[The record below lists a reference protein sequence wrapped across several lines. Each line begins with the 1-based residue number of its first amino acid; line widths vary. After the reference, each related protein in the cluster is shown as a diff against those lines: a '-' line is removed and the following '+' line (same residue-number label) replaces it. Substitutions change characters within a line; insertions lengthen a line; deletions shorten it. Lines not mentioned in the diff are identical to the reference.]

1 MGKENKKGGVGRG
14 REGILIMHQH
24 TEEQS
29 SCPEDEKQMNVSG
42 DDQQISF
49 NGRSL
54 GNGKK
59 QKWADEIKSSSAG
72 DLYKA

>member
-1 MGKENKKGGVGRG
+1 
-14 REGILIMHQH
+14 MHQH

-29 SCPEDEKQMNVSG
+29 SYPEDGKHMEVSG
-42 DDQQISF
+42 HDQQISF

-59 QKWADEIKSSSAG
+59 QKLADEIKSSSAG
-72 DLYKA
+72 GLYKA